1 MAKLAIVGYSC
12 ELAGAEDSNALWN
25 LLTESK
31 SAFEEIPKDR
41 WAIEGF
47 FSTARYEQNKSVS
60 KWMAPIN
67 LTRANSRSKARLTST
82 EKAQIDPQ
90 QWLLFDHVERTMQC
104 AGIDVSYLEQYNVSV
119 SVGAMAVDNLFN
131 KLDGTQAIGP
141 ETTLGNFQAL
151 LANRISSEFGF
162 RGESKTINTACSAS
176 LMALSDAERLLT
188 LNRADFSIV
197 AAANLNLH
205 PMKYISFSKAGML
218 SRKGKCTPFSI
229 DADGYVPGDGVAALL
244 VTTIERATD
253 LGLPIFAVIDSVIG
267 NHNGSRTPSITA
279 PSVDAQVELL
289 SDSLSMAK
297 VEPESISYIE
307 AHGTGTSLGDPI
319 EVDALSR
326 VFSESDVGSIKG
338 VVGHTESVAGLA
350 GIIKVILMMKNKVIP
365 ANSWIEALNPLVFER
380 KGKLNFPT
388 HNKHWKQIN
397 GIRRAAVSSFGFG
410 GANGHV
416 ILSEPVETS
425 SKQRPLPLSDG
436 YYIGYSP
443 SLDKKNIA
451 HVRKP
456 YDGFGDESGRHR
468 YAQKVMGS
476 AIEDVQLSSN
486 LSTVYAKD
494 YLNNL
499 PLFQS
504 LNRPYVIIDH
514 DEETEEISKDVIS
527 HLNVGMMYISGKNK
541 VWRLSQRFLNRIEGA
556 QSAIESLSSDWI
568 ANAQELEK
576 QQFTYNVLMS
586 KWRKVC
592 GAEHTN
598 LAYVFAALELYD
610 KWGLSS
616 DHISSSLKTIYLV
629 IKEGVVTPEQLFGQF
644 NDAQSLIRLI
654 ANGYLEYI
662 SESRTISKDLLS
674 EISSKDEH
682 CIDVKIDFCNKIP
695 LPQDGDH
702 NHHIMKSWLDGNN
715 IHWNKIPQKYL
726 TSIIFT

>member
-1 MAKLAIVGYSC
+1 MAKLAIIGYSC

-25 LLTESK
+25 LLTESQ

-90 QWLLFDHVERTMQC
+90 QWLLFDHVERAMEC
-104 AGIDVSYLEQYNVSV
+104 AGIDASYLEQYNVSV

-151 LANRISSEFGF
+151 LANRVSSEFGF

-176 LMALSDAERLLT
+176 FMALSDAERLLT

-218 SRKGKCTPFSI
+218 SRKGRCTPFSI

-253 LGLPIFAVIDSVIG
+253 LGLPIFAVVDSVIG

-289 SDSLSMAK
+289 SDSLSMAN

-350 GIIKVILMMKNKVIP
+350 GIIKVILMMKHKVIP

-388 HNKHWKQIN
+388 HNKHWKPMN
-397 GIRRAAVSSFGFG
+397 DIRRAAVSSFGFG

-425 SKQRPLPLSDG
+425 GKQRPLPLSDG
-436 YYIGYSP
+436 YYIAIARAWIRKTSHMFV
-443 SLDKKNIA
+443 SLMM
-451 HVRKP
+451 VL
-456 YDGFGDESGRHR
+456 
-468 YAQKVMGS
+468 VMK
-476 AIEDVQLSSN
+476 
-486 LSTVYAKD
+486 T
-494 YLNNL
+494 
-499 PLFQS
+499 
-504 LNRPYVIIDH
+504 
-514 DEETEEISKDVIS
+514 
-527 HLNVGMMYISGKNK
+527 
-541 VWRLSQRFLNRIEGA
+541 
-556 QSAIESLSSDWI
+556 
-568 ANAQELEK
+568 
-576 QQFTYNVLMS
+576 
-586 KWRKVC
+586 
-592 GAEHTN
+592 
-598 LAYVFAALELYD
+598 AALD
-610 KWGLSS
+610 MHK
-616 DHISSSLKTIYLV
+616 K
-629 IKEGVVTPEQLFGQF
+629 
-644 NDAQSLIRLI
+644 
-654 ANGYLEYI
+654 
-662 SESRTISKDLLS
+662 
-674 EISSKDEH
+674 
-682 CIDVKIDFCNKIP
+682 
-695 LPQDGDH
+695 
-702 NHHIMKSWLDGNN
+702 
-715 IHWNKIPQKYL
+715 
-726 TSIIFT
+726 